1 MKEVVN
7 TRVLWAIP
15 LLITIFSLSFPAYAK
30 YSEGTGEPNDP
41 YQIATA
47 EDLILLGETP
57 NDYDKYFVL
66 TGDIDLDPNLPGRK
80 VFDKAVIASAS
91 ALDVS
96 PWVEGTAFTGVFDGN
111 GHTISHLTIVGKD
124 YLGLFGQ
131 LEFGAEVKNLGVV
144 DVNVTGSGNFAGG
157 LVGLNWDGSIATSYS
172 TGAVSGNEDVGG
184 LVGYNWFGS
193 ITTSYST
200 GSVGGT
206 GGNNVG
212 GLVGFN
218 RRGSITSSYSTG
230 MVTGDEDVGG
240 LVGSNYG
247 DASITTS
254 YSTGTV
260 TGNSSVG
267 GLVGLNWFGS
277 ISTSYS
283 TGSVSGNSDVGGLV
297 GYSDY
302 GIIIITSFWDIE
314 NSGQATSAGGTGL
327 TTAEMQDPNVFMD
340 AGWDFVGKPDG
351 PHDIWAESEGGG
363 YPILCWQL
371 PQGFGLPTFS
381 GGTGEADDPYRISTP
396 RELNGIGHNPRLMD
410 AYFELVNDID
420 LAGIDFYIIGSEFY
434 PFTGSFNG
442 NGHTISHMTIVGK
455 NYVGLFGL
463 LESGAE
469 VKNLGVV
476 DVNVTGAYYCGSLVG
491 FNSGGSITTSY
502 STGVVSGDIAVGGLV
517 GVNSGSITTSYSAG
531 TVSGNSGVGG
541 LVGDNDGSITSSY
554 STGMVTGDD
563 YVGGLVGFNFIGS
576 SITTCYSTGEVSATS
591 WEVGGLVGDS
601 MSRAEVH
608 NSFWDIET
616 SGQTSSAGGTGKTTA
631 EMQMESTYIGWGCE
645 PVWTIDDGKDYPRLW
660 WENKP
665 GDALPV
671 LSEFLAGAGT
681 EDAPYLIY
689 TAEQLNVISVFPCDW
704 DKHFKLMADI
714 DLIAYTGT
722 DFNIIGIDWHNPFSG
737 VFDGSGHTIS
747 NFSYTSTDTGYVGLF
762 TYVSGENALIKN
774 LGLIDPNVN
783 AGSGDNIGSLVGWL
797 GEGTITNCYVQ
808 GGSVTGDWRVG
819 GLVGDNSYGG
829 TITNCYATG
838 SVSGGWAV
846 GGLVGYNR
854 GTITNCYAT
863 ASVTGRW
870 FVGGLVGSG
879 GTITNCYSSASVSGN
894 RYVGGLVGEN
904 WATITN
910 CYSTG
915 RVSGNSDVG
924 GLVGAGYGRVTD
936 SFWDIEASGQTISA
950 GGVGKTTAE
959 MQTESTFTDAGWDF
973 LAESVN
979 GTEDIWWILEGQ
991 DYPRLW
997 WELIPESRFVSILSA
1012 SQVYFSG
1019 SFQKNSCCIYKTLSP
1034 VCSLMCVSYF
1044 AGVP

>member
-1 MKEVVN
+1 M
-7 TRVLWAIP
+7 P
-15 LLITIFSLSFPAYAK
+15 LLVLLAICLSGRGAEAK
-30 YSEGTGEPNDP
+30 YGGGSNTMASAETSTYVFLSDESAVVQTGGIAGVFETYSIEGQFRLIIDFDTGMASFGQVDANLVDESPFLPTQSLGELFNMAALIGNVVDETTIEFDGKTADGTNTDILLRLTFRDGSVHLTGRTVPPPNSADFFIYELDAFASKKYGGGTGEPNDP
-41 YQIATA
+41 YKIATA
-47 EDLILLGETP
+47 EDLMLLGESP
-57 NDYDKYFVL
+57 DDYDKQFIL
-66 TGDIDLDPNLPGRK
+66 TADIDLDPNLPGRK

-91 ALDVS
+91 ALDVF

-124 YLGLFGQ
+124 YLGLFGY
-131 LEFGAEVKNLGVV
+131 LESGAEVKNLGVV
-144 DVNVTGSGNFAGG
+144 DVNVTGSGNSAGG
-157 LVGLNWDGSIATSYS
+157 LVGFNWDASITTSYS
-172 TGAVSGNEDVGG
+172 TGTVTGNEDVGG

-200 GSVGGT
+200 GTVT
-206 GGNNVG
+206 GNTYVG

-240 LVGSNYG
+240 FVGSNYG

-314 NSGQATSAGGTGL
+314 SSGQATSAGGTGL
-327 TTAEMQDPNVFMD
+327 TTAEMQDPITFM
-340 AGWDFVGKPDG
+340 AEGWDFVGRPDG

-396 RELNGIGHNPRLMD
+396 SELNGIGHNPRLMD

-420 LAGIDFYIIGSEFY
+420 LAGIDFYIIGNKFC

-442 NGHTISHMTIVGK
+442 NGHTISHMTIVG
-455 NYVGLFGL
+455 NDSLGLFGY

-476 DVNVTGAYYCGSLVG
+476 DVNVTGSYYCGGLVG
-491 FNSGGSITTSY
+491 LNSGGSITSCYSTGMVSGETGVGGLVGINSGGSITTCY
-502 STGVVSGDIAVGGLV
+502 STGAVSGNLSVGGLV
-517 GVNSGSITTSYSAG
+517 GGNYGSITI
-531 TVSGNSGVGG
+531 
-541 LVGDNDGSITSSY
+541 GSITSSY

-631 EMQMESTYIGWGCE
+631 EMQM
-645 PVWTIDDGKDYPRLW
+645 
-660 WENKP
+660 
-665 GDALPV
+665 A
-671 LSEFLAGAGT
+671 
-681 EDAPYLIY
+681 
-689 TAEQLNVISVFPCDW
+689 
-704 DKHFKLMADI
+704 
-714 DLIAYTGT
+714 
-722 DFNIIGIDWHNPFSG
+722 
-737 VFDGSGHTIS
+737 
-747 NFSYTSTDTGYVGLF
+747 
-762 TYVSGENALIKN
+762 
-774 LGLIDPNVN
+774 
-783 AGSGDNIGSLVGWL
+783 
-797 GEGTITNCYVQ
+797 
-808 GGSVTGDWRVG
+808 
-819 GLVGDNSYGG
+819 
-829 TITNCYATG
+829 
-838 SVSGGWAV
+838 
-846 GGLVGYNR
+846 
-854 GTITNCYAT
+854 
-863 ASVTGRW
+863 
-870 FVGGLVGSG
+870 
-879 GTITNCYSSASVSGN
+879 
-894 RYVGGLVGEN
+894 
-904 WATITN
+904 
-910 CYSTG
+910 
-915 RVSGNSDVG
+915 
-924 GLVGAGYGRVTD
+924 
-936 SFWDIEASGQTISA
+936 
-950 GGVGKTTAE
+950 
-959 MQTESTFTDAGWDF
+959 STFLDAGWDF
-973 LAESVN
+973 VDKTAN
-979 GTEDIWWILEGQ
+979 GTEDIWSICEGTN
-991 DYPRLW
+991 YPRLVW
-997 WELIPESRFVSILSA
+997 QIPAGDFFCPEGVTIDDFLFFIEHWREDNCDPGNDYCDGTDLD
-1012 SQVYFSG
+1012 FSG
-1019 SFQKNSCCIYKTLSP
+1019 TVDANDLEIL
-1034 VCSLMCVSYF
+1034 VDNWL
-1044 AGVP
+1044 AGRNDY